1 MIYLESITNKNM
13 NDAGELGTINYKEAG
28 MRIMLLRDKHCYT
41 RKELS
46 QRSGMSS
53 KFIYEIETGRKGFSA
68 RTLLR
73 LSETFGVSCD
83 YILTGDERTS
93 DRKDL

>member
-1 MIYLESITNKNM
+1 MELNTNKNII
-13 NDAGELGTINYKEAG
+13 DEGSFETVNYKEAG
-28 MRIMLLRDKHCYT
+28 LRIMLLRDKHCFT

-73 LSETFGVSCD
+73 LSEIFGVSCD
-83 YILTGDERTS
+83 YILTGDERIS
-93 DRKDL
+93 GREA

>member
-1 MIYLESITNKNM
+1 METIMNKDII
-13 NDAGELGTINYKEAG
+13 NDADSDPINYKEAG
-28 MRIMLLRDKHCYT
+28 IRIMLLRDKYCYT

-46 QRSGMSS
+46 RRSGMSS

-83 YILTGDERTS
+83 YILTGDDHISER
-93 DRKDL
+93 

>member
-1 MIYLESITNKNM
+1 MESIKN
-13 NDAGELGTINYKEAG
+13 NNIINVKGFDVINYKEAG

-46 QRSGMSS
+46 RRSGMSS

-83 YILTGDERTS
+83 YILTGD
-93 DRKDL
+93 DRISGR